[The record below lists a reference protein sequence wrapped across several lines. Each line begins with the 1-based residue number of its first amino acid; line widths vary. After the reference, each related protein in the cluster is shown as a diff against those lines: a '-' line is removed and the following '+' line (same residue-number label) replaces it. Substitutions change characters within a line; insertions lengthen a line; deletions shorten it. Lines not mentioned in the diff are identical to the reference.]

1 MIRGISESE
10 SARES
15 TPPLLP
21 GSEGML
27 TGGVSMAV
35 NLQQVIG
42 KAFRFFRH

>member
-1 MIRGISESE
+1 MKRCISGSE

-27 TGGVSMAV
+27 TGGASMAG
-35 NLQQVIG
+35 NLPQVIG
-42 KAFRFFRH
+42 KAFCFCRH